1 MIFYS
6 FKNSIKEWI
15 MAQPCLRKI
24 IFRKRVETKK
34 ILSRFLE
41 NHHFCGYSFVKETT
55 FLTATPT
62 KSEVYEVF
70 INLDNLVNVFLD
82 ELTCS
87 KPNLQEIAFS
97 DTITHSNVIAIKYMT
112 TIYKDSLLVSTILF
126 FEKNIDGTW
135 NLVTRK
141 TNSNF
146 FLTGYQEDKD
156 KFFKN
161 YPKSLKINFYDSF
174 GNENCISQENFDYY
188 EDRFF
193 SF

>member
-24 IFRKRVETKK
+24 IFRKRVETQK

-41 NHHFCGYSFVKETT
+41 THNFCGYSFVKETI
-55 FLTATPT
+55 FLKATPT

-97 DTITHSNVIAIKYMT
+97 DTITHSNVIVIKYMT
-112 TIYKDSLLVSTILF
+112 TIYKDSLLVSAILF
-126 FEKNIDGTW
+126 FVVCLIIEILRRQLFKFIYHRKFSKRNRQRYHNWIDQ
-135 NLVTRK
+135 
-141 TNSNF
+141 
-146 FLTGYQEDKD
+146 LTHV
-156 KFFKN
+156 
-161 YPKSLKINFYDSF
+161 
-174 GNENCISQENFDYY
+174 
-188 EDRFF
+188 
-193 SF
+193 